1 MKHDVFPDEMKN
13 DQSYF
18 IDSYAKNIIAMMLN
32 QRLKELAQKADCP
45 FVNASADDGTYL
57 LSKTKD
63 AFSMDAT
70 AKEGKDIEALAA
82 IYREAPARTSI
93 RLYCW

>member
-1 MKHDVFPDEMKN
+1 MT
-13 DQSYF
+13 
-18 IDSYAKNIIAMMLN
+18 
-32 QRLKELAQKADCP
+32 
-45 FVNASADDGTYL
+45 GTYL

-70 AKEGKDIEALAA
+70 AKEGKAIEALAA
-82 IYREAPARTSI
+82 IYREAQRVRRI

>member
-1 MKHDVFPDEMKN
+1 MKN

-18 IDSYAKNIIAMMLN
+18 IDSYAKNIRSYDAESAI
-32 QRLKELAQKADCP
+32 EGIAQKADCP

-70 AKEGKDIEALAA
+70 AKEGKAIEALAA
-82 IYREAPARTSI
+82 IYREGSARTSI
-93 RLYCW
+93 RPLLLVSLLV